1 MMSDDLT
8 HKDFAMNHLLSS
20 FRSLHLLLNDK
31 LCSTLTVIF
40 LQLLTVIISK
50 RQKKT
55 SHKIRLFKK
64 GLKSPKKYLLQ
75 DFKALPSSVISFARR
90 VLKELFGVQ
99 LYGAVSI
106 EHTSSISIFT

>member
-1 MMSDDLT
+1 MIFFFATFNSD
-8 HKDFAMNHLLSS
+8 
-20 FRSLHLLLNDK
+20 
-31 LCSTLTVIF
+31 
-40 LQLLTVIISK
+40 ISK
-50 RQKKT
+50 RQKK
-55 SHKIRLFKK
+55 KQVIKLDLFKK